1 MCRKRTEGRKG
12 SLKEL
17 FRGGGGGGGGKGLS
31 SLVFMGR
38 GRRRKR
44 NGGGKGGGGK
54 EEREDRQGISSA
66 FSSLFCSYVQHSR
79 FHFYRKSTVLLVDFR
94 VFGDWVL

>member
-1 MCRKRTEGRKG
+1 MCRKKEGRKG
-12 SLKEL
+12 GLKEL

-38 GRRRKR
+38 GREKEEKWWWKGRRR
-44 NGGGKGGGGK
+44 
-54 EEREDRQGISSA
+54 ERREREDRQGISSA

-79 FHFYRKSTVLLVDFR
+79 FHFYRKFTVLLVDFR
-94 VFGDWVL
+94 AVGD